1 MGTGLGLSYAKMLAQ
16 SHNGDL
22 YYTDAVGRG
31 SNFQLILPISEN
43 EKNEAKRGKE
53 QDNKVKNEELR
64 EDRVELLDDSA
75 DQKSDASVKTN
86 HCILLVEDNEEL
98 LQMTSD
104 ALRNH
109 FRILK
114 AHDGIEALDLL
125 KYNDVD
131 VIVTDV
137 MMPRMDGN
145 ELCRQLKGDIN
156 FSHIPIIML
165 TAKTSVEA
173 KVEGMES
180 GADIYLEK
188 PFSIKQLQLQITN
201 LLRMRQT
208 YYERRRNIDKS
219 NSDDDNKQQFGLN
232 QQDMR
237 FMERLQQMVAEN
249 MQDEEFSI
257 DMLAEQM
264 NMSRSSFYRKIKALT
279 DMTPVDYLKM
289 RRIEQAAYLLKQGYR
304 IIEVAE
310 RVGFTSSS
318 YFAKCFKA
326 RFGVLPKDYIAK

>member
-1 MGTGLGLSYAKMLAQ
+1 
-16 SHNGDL
+16 
-22 YYTDAVGRG
+22 
-31 SNFQLILPISEN
+31 
-43 EKNEAKRGKE
+43 
-53 QDNKVKNEELR
+53 
-64 EDRVELLDDSA
+64 
-75 DQKSDASVKTN
+75 
-86 HCILLVEDNEEL
+86 
-98 LQMTSD
+98 MTSD
-104 ALRNH
+104 ALRSY
-109 FRILK
+109 FRIIK

-156 FSHIPIIML
+156 FSHIPVIML

-188 PFSIKQLQLQITN
+188 PFSIKQLHLQITN

-237 FMERLQQMVAEN
+237 FMEKLQQMVAEN

-289 RRIEQAAYLLKQGYR
+289 RRIEQAANLLKQGYR

>member
-22 YYTDAVGRG
+22 YYTDAVGGG
-31 SNFQLILPISEN
+31 SNFQLILPISET
-43 EKNEAKRGKE
+43 EKNEVRRVKE
-53 QDNKVKNEELR
+53 QENKVKNEEVR
-64 EDRVELLDDSA
+64 DDRVELLDDSS
-75 DQKSDASVKTN
+75 DQKGSSQKTN

-104 ALRNH
+104 ALRSY
-109 FRILK
+109 FRIIK
-114 AHDGIEALDLL
+114 AHDGVEALDLL

-156 FSHIPIIML
+156 FSHIPVIML

-188 PFSIKQLQLQITN
+188 PFSIKQLHL
-201 LLRMRQT
+201 
-208 YYERRRNIDKS
+208 
-219 NSDDDNKQQFGLN
+219 
-232 QQDMR
+232 
-237 FMERLQQMVAEN
+237 
-249 MQDEEFSI
+249 
-257 DMLAEQM
+257 
-264 NMSRSSFYRKIKALT
+264 
-279 DMTPVDYLKM
+279 
-289 RRIEQAAYLLKQGYR
+289 
-304 IIEVAE
+304 
-310 RVGFTSSS
+310 
-318 YFAKCFKA
+318 
-326 RFGVLPKDYIAK
+326 